1 MEYPTGDEEPFG
13 SAPEEPTDRQNPIT
27 EEPELTTDQ
36 QTYTPDVSD
45 LPGV

>member
-1 MEYPTGDEEPFG
+1 MEYPTEDEEPFG

-27 EEPELTTDQ
+27 EEPEPTGDQ